1 MFSRKPKHK
10 ALLLTED
17 HRLREVTLEV
27 DSGFVVDHR
36 SNRAWGLM
44 PRSVIR
50 MRGTREPYLILHE
63 RGSAPYSPFKHK
75 WETFPEAAVN
85 GLARERVGQ
94 QFAELPKL
102 AIAEKAANTMRLCIA
117 GLTLTVAVMA
127 FVVLASSGQLRIPG
141 L

>member
-1 MFSRKPKHK
+1 VFSRKPKHK

-36 SNRAWGLM
+36 SSRAWGLV
-44 PRSVIR
+44 PRAVIR
-50 MRGTREPYLILHE
+50 MRGTRLPYLILFE
-63 RGSAPYSPFKHK
+63 RSAAPYSPYRRT
-75 WETFPEAAVN
+75 WEKFDEDAVKR
-85 GLARERVGQ
+85 LARERVGQ

-117 GLTLTVAVMA
+117 GLTLSVAVMA
-127 FVVLASSGQLRIPG
+127 FLVLVSSGQLKVPG
-141 L
+141 F